1 MHEAQ
6 AKWIL
11 RSAPSPEPEDFA
23 DAFDLPGQAPDAAAT
38 PPHPPT
44 PPPTGAVSTTAAASA
59 PPLLR
64 IVPIPDSPA
73 SPEPEVPADSSDET
87 HLIVWG
93 NDDPGILLVSP
104 SPPRPLGRILA
115 ASVPPRILSA
125 N

>member
-6 AKWIL
+6 GEWVL
-11 RSAPSPEPEDFA
+11 RQAPSPDPGDFV
-23 DAFDLPGQAPDAAAT
+23 DEFDLPGQAPDTAAAPHQPA
-38 PPHPPT
+38 PPSAGT
-44 PPPTGAVSTTAAASA
+44 TTTTAAASA

-73 SPEPEVPADSSDET
+73 SPEPEVPADDSDET

-93 NDDPGILLVSP
+93 NDDPSILLVSP
-104 SPPRPLGRILA
+104 SPPRPIGHVLA
-115 ASVPPRILSA
+115 TSVPPRLPSA

>member
-6 AKWIL
+6 AEWVL
-11 RSAPSPEPEDFA
+11 RHLPSPDPGDFA
-23 DAFDLPGQAPDAAAT
+23 NGLGLPGQAPNAADA
-38 PPHPPT
+38 PPLQPAPPSAGT
-44 PPPTGAVSTTAAASA
+44 TTTTAAASA

-73 SPEPEVPADSSDET
+73 SPEPEVLADESDET

-104 SPPRPLGRILA
+104 SPPRPIGRVFA
-115 ASVPPRILSA
+115 
-125 N
+125 